1 MHPSPAGPTFFW
13 FGPNWPCWGVSLV
26 SCFLEGGGLA
36 GRSDNSIKLRTKEI
50 RWDVNNKLPFGL
62 SGNPQGSSSFL
73 QKEKHSKSAHVP
85 IDAYPKTAAHIATCV
100 GHRRLTETCWGLS
113 ILAGGL
119 FLQILLVLSD
129 FLIYFIALMTDVWIT
144 ERLPSVGNAEQL
156 MILRC
161 VRL

>member
-1 MHPSPAGPTFFW
+1 MGCKQQIA
-13 FGPNWPCWGVSLV
+13 
-26 SCFLEGGGLA
+26 LA
-36 GRSDNSIKLRTKEI
+36 CQEI
-50 RWDVNNKLPFGL
+50 PKAAL
-62 SGNPQGSSSFL
+62 SFL
-73 QKEKHSKSAHVP
+73 QKEKHSKSAHSP
-85 IDAYPKTAAHIATCV
+85 IDAYPKTAAHIVTCV
-100 GHRRLTETCWGLS
+100 GHRRLTESCWGLS

-129 FLIYFIALMTDVWIT
+129 FLIYFIALVTDVWIT

>member
-1 MHPSPAGPTFFW
+1 MGCKQQIAFWLVRISPRQ
-13 FGPNWPCWGVSLV
+13 L
-26 SCFLEGGGLA
+26 FLFY
-36 GRSDNSIKLRTKEI
+36 RRK
-50 RWDVNNKLPFGL
+50 
-62 SGNPQGSSSFL
+62 
-73 QKEKHSKSAHVP
+73 KHSKSAHSP
-85 IDAYPKTAAHIATCV
+85 IDAYPKTAAHIVTCV
-100 GHRRLTETCWGLS
+100 GHRRLTESCWGLS